1 MIINLDPSATVSK
14 DAIIRVTDLTKD
26 QRFGMFALVSIVPG
40 VSLIL
45 TAIPVFFYDLIGAK
59 KEKIL
64 TELSERRAAEG
75 ISMEA

>member
-1 MIINLDPSATVSK
+1 MYMIINLDPSATVSK

-64 TELSERRAAEG
+64 WIFPL
-75 ISMEA
+75 